1 MHRYVVM
8 KGGDI
13 MSQYFFS
20 VICTVGYYACLIY
33 LIFIEISYTY
43 LKHIKKDVRFENV
56 GFFKYLES
64 PVKTLKG
71 DFK

>member
-1 MHRYVVM
+1 M

-13 MSQYFFS
+13 MSQHFLS
-20 VICTVGYYACLIY
+20 VICTVGYYAFLIY
-33 LIFIEISYTY
+33 LVFIEISYTY
-43 LKHIKKDVRFENV
+43 LKHIKKDYRFENV

-71 DFK
+71 DK